1 MQIALSMAQAERL
14 VASGKAVFV
23 DVRPEYEFEQQ
34 HLPGAINIPLYQAME
49 ATGFYADLKR
59 CAISL
64 LRRFIAV
71 GVGC

>member
-1 MQIALSMAQAERL
+1 MIIGIFVVKLVQISFCMTQAERL

-23 DVRPEYEFEQQ
+23 DVRPEYEYEQQ

-59 CAISL
+59 CAES
-64 LRRFIAV
+64 
-71 GVGC
+71 